1 MKSKST
7 NNLISLAAMFSL
19 LALIVRLVVFCGPQ
33 KFFVELCGGGAL
45 TEDYSNVSDP
55 IGITKAI
62 IFFVFYLIVCIITVV
77 NKRKASGKI
86 AGFVCIV
93 VQFISNLLSPIIT
106 ATVVSIFIN
115 NQGAKY
121 LATYSYLSNIASS
134 IQSSFTSAAS
144 ILLCITLGTLMGK
157 DENEQQN
164 Y

>member
-1 MKSKST
+1 MID
-7 NNLISLAAMFSL
+7 ISF
-19 LALIVRLVVFCGPQ
+19 
-33 KFFVELCGGGAL
+33 
-45 TEDYSNVSDP
+45 
-55 IGITKAI
+55 
-62 IFFVFYLIVCIITVV
+62 
-77 NKRKASGKI
+77 
-86 AGFVCIV
+86 
-93 VQFISNLLSPIIT
+93 SNLLSPIIT